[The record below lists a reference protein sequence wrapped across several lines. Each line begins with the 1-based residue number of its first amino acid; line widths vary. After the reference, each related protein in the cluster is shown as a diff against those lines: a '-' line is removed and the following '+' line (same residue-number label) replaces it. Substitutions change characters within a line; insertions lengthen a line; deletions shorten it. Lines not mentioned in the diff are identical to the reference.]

1 MNGQDSGGKG
11 FLDDFCTAT
20 GKYLIWFYMGCYVR
34 VEGTDI
40 VEHITGTLVL
50 PPNATPER
58 LRMMRHM
65 IACQLESA
73 RAMMARAP
81 FGADML
87 LRLTVHGMLQYKFWS
102 TNQYLPDDA
111 RLLAELDELDHD
123 LCALA
128 RRFAAEVDP
137 AERWHLAEE
146 IADRTIQMRVC
157 VEPKSLATPV

>member
-1 MNGQDSGGKG
+1 MNGQESDGKG
-11 FLDDFCTAT
+11 FLKDFCTTT
-20 GKYLIWFYMGCYVR
+20 GKYLIWFYTGCVVR

-73 RAMMARAP
+73 RAMRARAP

-87 LRLTVHGMLQYKFWS
+87 LRLTVHGMLQFKFWS
-102 TNQYLPDDA
+102 TNQYLPDNA

-123 LCALA
+123 LCVLA
-128 RRFAAEVDP
+128 QRFAEEADP
-137 AERWHLAEE
+137 AERWFLAEE
-146 IADRTIQMRVC
+146 IADRTIQMPEC
-157 VEPKSLATPV
+157 VEPETSATPE